1 MKWQHV
7 QQNWAAFY
15 EAIVEKWPEVDES
28 DLDEID
34 GDQRAFIAHLA
45 ETTGQ
50 EPSEIREGAVLPV
63 VWRPDEGIVVGIH
76 PTR

>member
-34 GDQRAFIAHLA
+34 GDQRERL
-45 ETTGQ
+45 T
-50 EPSEIREGAVLPV
+50 
-63 VWRPDEGIVVGIH
+63 
-76 PTR
+76 